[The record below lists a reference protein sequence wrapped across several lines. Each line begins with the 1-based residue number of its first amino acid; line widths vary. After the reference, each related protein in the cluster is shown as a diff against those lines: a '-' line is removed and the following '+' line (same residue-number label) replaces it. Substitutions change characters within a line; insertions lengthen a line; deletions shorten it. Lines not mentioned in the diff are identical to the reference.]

1 MTFSW
6 LATLYQMLIYSN
18 LILHNIILVSKNNY
32 SVYNNFTRHEQVLT
46 WRDKLIILWT
56 LNRQTKLFLRNSPIF
71 KLFAFLQIR
80 QVENMRMNLRQYQTH
95 NVVQNSESQPKGL
108 HFSKGIFSGRLYS
121 VPFIIERLSFQMRR
135 LEKEWFK
142 QLGVGTY

>member
-1 MTFSW
+1 M
-6 LATLYQMLIYSN
+6 QIYFYVIL
-18 LILHNIILVSKNNY
+18 LILSYLSM
-32 SVYNNFTRHEQVLT
+32 L
-46 WRDKLIILWT
+46 
-56 LNRQTKLFLRNSPIF
+56 
-71 KLFAFLQIR
+71 

-135 LEKEWFK
+135 LEKE
-142 QLGVGTY
+142 

>member
-1 MTFSW
+1 METSE
-6 LATLYQMLIYSN
+6 TKNGKSKTIYIYIYIYIYTLIY
-18 LILHNIILVSKNNY
+18 IIIY
-32 SVYNNFTRHEQVLT
+32 IINFTRHEQVLT

-56 LNRQTKLFLRNSPIF
+56 LNRQTKLFLRNSPVF

-108 HFSKGIFSGRLYS
+108 LFSKGIFSGGLYS

-135 LEKEWFK
+135 LEKEWVK

>member
-1 MTFSW
+1 MNTEQ
-6 LATLYQMLIYSN
+6 TN
-18 LILHNIILVSKNNY
+18 KII
-32 SVYNNFTRHEQVLT
+32 FTY
-46 WRDKLIILWT
+46 
-56 LNRQTKLFLRNSPIF
+56 SPIF

-80 QVENMRMNLRQYQTH
+80 QVENMRMNLRQYHTH

-135 LEKEWFK
+135 LEKE
-142 QLGVGTY
+142 